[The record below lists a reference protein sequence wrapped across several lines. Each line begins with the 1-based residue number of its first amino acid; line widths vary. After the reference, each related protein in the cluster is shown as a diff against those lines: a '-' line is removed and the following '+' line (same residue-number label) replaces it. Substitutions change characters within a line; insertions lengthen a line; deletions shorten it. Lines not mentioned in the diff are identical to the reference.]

1 MKEPFRSQF
10 TGSEIDQILSEAVPH
25 VNVNP
30 AGYKKLVSSGKVLP
44 DVWYCVYSDAQF
56 LELEAIYIGENLLIN
71 VKDRYEGLMKEEQLT
86 EEEYLKLRADRKI
99 VPGTWYSIYSDY
111 AHKNLTAV
119 YNGNKLIL
127 KGNDKG
133 SSGFPYTFPITF

>member
-1 MKEPFRSQF
+1 MKEPYRSQF

-86 EEEYLKLRADRKI
+86 EEEYLKLRADRK
-99 VPGTWYSIYSDY
+99 D
-111 AHKNLTAV
+111 
-119 YNGNKLIL
+119 
-127 KGNDKG
+127 
-133 SSGFPYTFPITF
+133 SSGDVVFHL